1 MNERDEAMVAHIEA
15 GHRAIAGRPTFSD
28 RMRAAGRL
36 LPKPTTADF
45 ASLEPGIE
53 LSVEYAMKA
62 TVPPDNHDHW
72 ADAMQYLMMAP
83 KDVTSHAE
91 LEKVMVDAKQAIQD
105 ACGLSIRDGTG
116 VVVASFDLAG
126 NAVFNTVFNTV
137 PAAAMY
143 EANDWQSAEQA
154 KAFDWARP
162 SDRDG
167 IEEELRR
174 ELRGVPIPMGKPVP
188 VDTTKPALPA
198 LGVTA
203 SGDHRFG
210 LWRTIE

>member
-1 MNERDEAMVAHIEA
+1 
-15 GHRAIAGRPTFSD
+15 
-28 RMRAAGRL
+28 
-36 LPKPTTADF
+36 
-45 ASLEPGIE
+45 
-53 LSVEYAMKA
+53 
-62 TVPPDNHDHW
+62 
-72 ADAMQYLMMAP
+72 
-83 KDVTSHAE
+83 
-91 LEKVMVDAKQAIQD
+91 MVDAKQAIQD

-116 VVVASFDLAG
+116 VMVASFDLAG
-126 NAVFNTVFNTV
+126 NAVFNTV

-154 KAFDWARP
+154 KAFDWSRP

-174 ELRGVPIPMGKPVP
+174 EEGKRIVPIGKPVP
-188 VDTTKPALPA
+188 VDTAKPALPA

>member
-1 MNERDEAMVAHIEA
+1 MTTQLEQLVRQAEATAQ
-15 GHRAIAGRPTFSD
+15 RN
-28 RMRAAGRL
+28 RL
-36 LPKPTTADF
+36 QD
-45 ASLEPGIE
+45 
-53 LSVEYAMKA
+53 
-62 TVPPDNHDHW
+62 DW
-72 ADAMQYLMMAP
+72 ADAMRHGLTAGNALAEAMLDQQRVEHDAWVAAYMMEQARTP
-83 KDVTSHAE
+83 TAHAT
-91 LEKVMVDAKQAIQD
+91 LERVMVDAKQAIQD

-116 VVVASFDLAG
+116 VMVASFDLAG
-126 NAVFNTVFNTV
+126 NAVFNTV

-154 KAFDWARP
+154 KAFDWSRP

-174 ELRGVPIPMGKPVP
+174 EEGKRIVPIGKPVP
-188 VDTTKPALPA
+188 VDTAKPALPA